1 MRQAAEG
8 TEQDTSKPVASIG
21 RRWGMVV
28 DLDRCTGCQACV
40 VACHAEN
47 NIALNLEDVVLQQRA
62 INWIRIER
70 YWEGEYPN
78 VKARFL
84 PMFCQH
90 CNNAPCEPVCPVYA
104 TYHNQ
109 EGLNV
114 QVYNRCIGTR
124 YCANNCP
131 YHARFF
137 NFWERDLD
145 DTHREYLNPNVT
157 IRTKG
162 IMEKCTFCVQR
173 IRKSEWERRQADEQL
188 QEGDVTPACVQACPT
203 DSLVFGNLEDEDSRV
218 AQLAGDKRHYRVM
231 ENLGTDT
238 NVIYLKKVDPHAS
251 ETAPAHAG
259 TAANSGR
266 DSA

>member
-145 DTHREYLNPNVT
+145 DSHREYLNPMSPFARRASWKSAHSVCSAYA
-157 IRTKG
+157 RASGSGVRRMSSCKKG
-162 IMEKCTFCVQR
+162 T
-173 IRKSEWERRQADEQL
+173 
-188 QEGDVTPACVQACPT
+188 
-203 DSLVFGNLEDEDSRV
+203 
-218 AQLAGDKRHYRVM
+218 
-231 ENLGTDT
+231 
-238 NVIYLKKVDPHAS
+238 
-251 ETAPAHAG
+251 
-259 TAANSGR
+259 
-266 DSA
+266 